1 LQSASA
7 VPDDADRQRQRRERG
22 NASPVVRVRLSLRL
36 GRMPIR
42 WARAMFDEQDESA
55 PSRRRTRPGAS
66 TRGARPSAPT
76 SGRRR
81 PGGKRKNNAGLGP
94 VMFTIPV
101 CLVMGTLLLLLGL
114 VWFAS
119 PEGSP
124 YRIGAERV
132 GLTLLGG
139 GAALLVVAAF
149 LMMSVSRKV
158 ASR

>member
-1 LQSASA
+1 
-7 VPDDADRQRQRRERG
+7 
-22 NASPVVRVRLSLRL
+22 
-36 GRMPIR
+36 
-42 WARAMFDEQDESA
+42 
-55 PSRRRTRPGAS
+55 
-66 TRGARPSAPT
+66 
-76 SGRRR
+76 
-81 PGGKRKNNAGLGP
+81 
-94 VMFTIPV
+94 MFTIPV

-132 GLTLLGG
+132 GLQTAGVLVYGTLAALGVWRDRLTLLGG